1 MEGQAYI
8 YIYIS
13 ITKAS
18 KVPTQIFSLVRWFGP
33 HVLFFLDHTVQL
45 RHSQRTHTHTP
56 MNTRTQTLP
65 L

>member
-33 HVLFFLDHTVQL
+33 PMLLTGEPTVHQPIGIQINQ
-45 RHSQRTHTHTP
+45 SES
-56 MNTRTQTLP
+56 
-65 L
+65 